1 MNQLGVIQGIE
12 HKIGVWSDRLTE
24 TESDLAAQEAII
36 AAPFA
41 KQAELDAKTSR
52 FNEVM
57 SILNPKDEQVIGD
70 EGDVQYQARK
80 PLDDEDIRD
89 DIYFPRKKADAAA
102 FIRSYANK
110 TSSLKNGETKNIVI
124 FTANDAY
131 LVTATGYLQGDIT
144 KVLNLSSSENVNKIT
159 KEFAHGTDERR
170 ERSDEGTEAFN
181 SWTQDFQ
188 NDIGGNDSN
197 RTGTRNK
204 RAADRT
210 DAMDDGASRS
220 DIVGYNRENYG
231 YNSLDELNEAID
243 SGAMVMDDN
252 GDIIQHQQRTSPL
265 TDREVL
271 SIAASEVNVEGLTD
285 GGRDAR
291 AGAAAALFCSPP
303 PCLSPDYTHNK
314 CHGQY
319 FYLISIISVPT
330 TMSARPNAAFLLKCS
345 LNTNA
350 EKPMET
356 RILSLSMGTTT
367 LARPSCNAL

>member
-1 MNQLGVIQGIE
+1 MNQIGVIQGLE
-12 HKIGVWSDRLTE
+12 HKIGVWSDRLTK

-36 AAPFA
+36 AASFA

-80 PLDDEDIRD
+80 YWIPNLSKAEWALLNNRAEIEMSNNSNYLDESTKWLYAKEKGAEVFALYGIGDGTVPTVLYASGRAKASTDYEQFTSFVKEFKHGTVAYAETTYRWSEIISSVYGAKYGDYDAHGHR
-89 DIYFPRKKADAAA
+89 RKK
-102 FIRSYANK
+102 
-110 TSSLKNGETKNIVI
+110 V
-124 FTANDAY
+124 
-131 LVTATGYLQGDIT
+131 
-144 KVLNLSSSENVNKIT
+144 
-159 KEFAHGTDERR
+159 
-170 ERSDEGTEAFN
+170 
-181 SWTQDFQ
+181 
-188 NDIGGNDSN
+188 
-197 RTGTRNK
+197 
-204 RAADRT
+204 
-210 DAMDDGASRS
+210 
-220 DIVGYNRENYG
+220 
-231 YNSLDELNEAID
+231 ELNEILAEASKRIGRGNSRGSAENSND
-243 SGAMVMDDN
+243 VT
-252 GDIIQHQQRTSPL
+252 QHQQRTSPL

-303 PCLSPDYTHNK
+303 PYLSPDYAYKK

>member
-1 MNQLGVIQGIE
+1 MNQIGVIQGIE

-36 AAPFA
+36 FSPFA
-41 KQAELDAKTSR
+41 KQAELDTKTSR

-80 PLDDEDIRD
+80 PLGDEDIRD

-110 TSSLKNGETKNIVI
+110 TSSLKNGETKNIVV

-131 LVTATGYLQGDIT
+131 FVTATGYLQGDINDVIPILCYE
-144 KVLNLSSSENVNKIT
+144 KNIENLS
-159 KEFAHGTDERR
+159 KEFIYGTNKSTKALERWAETVWSGDGRILGNNVSSKNRGTAVGTDAVDGGQ
-170 ERSDEGTEAFN
+170 SD
-181 SWTQDFQ
+181 S
-188 NDIGGNDSN
+188 
-197 RTGTRNK
+197 
-204 RAADRT
+204 
-210 DAMDDGASRS
+210 DAL
-220 DIVGYNRENYG
+220 GYSGENYG
-231 YNSLDELNEAID
+231 YNSLDELNESID

-252 GDIIQHQQRTSPL
+252 GDIIQHQQRTYPL

-285 GGRDAR
+285 GERDAR

-303 PCLSPDYTHNK
+303 LCLSPDYTHKK